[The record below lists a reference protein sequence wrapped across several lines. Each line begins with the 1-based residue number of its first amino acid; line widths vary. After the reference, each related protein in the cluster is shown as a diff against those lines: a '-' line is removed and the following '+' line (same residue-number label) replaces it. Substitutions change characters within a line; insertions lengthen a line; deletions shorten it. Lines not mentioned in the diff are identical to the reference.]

1 MTDQSR
7 PGGGEPGYRGS
18 LPPRTDRLA
27 GPWVLAVIAIFA
39 LIFVL
44 SFFNYPSKLFAQP
57 TVQPSPSLPAQS
69 TAPSEAVPSGSSSP
83 SGVPSVSPSVSPSA
97 SASAAA
103 S

>member
-1 MTDQSR
+1 MTTQPRS
-7 PGGGEPGYRGS
+7 GGEPGYRGS

-27 GPWVLAVIAIFA
+27 GPWVLAVLAIFA

-57 TVQPSPSLPAQS
+57 TAQPTVVPSLSLPSQS
-69 TAPSEAVPSGSSSP
+69 TSPSEAVPSGSPSS
-83 SGVPSVSPSVSPSA
+83 SVAPSVSPSA
-97 SASAAA
+97 SASA